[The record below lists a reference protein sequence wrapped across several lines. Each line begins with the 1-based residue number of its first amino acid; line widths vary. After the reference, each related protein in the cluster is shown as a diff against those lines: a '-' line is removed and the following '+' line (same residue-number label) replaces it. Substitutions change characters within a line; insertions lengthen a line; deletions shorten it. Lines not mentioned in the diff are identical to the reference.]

1 MFVAK
6 AEAAKAQALRQT
18 PSTRLLICTNVQ
30 WRILMAIIEGLSD
43 KNVSYSSVKMTQKSC
58 FLMVAEPAQCDELG
72 SLLSRDGDR

>member
-43 KNVSYSSVKMTQKSC
+43 KNVSYSSVNDTKIMFSNGC
-58 FLMVAEPAQCDELG
+58 
-72 SLLSRDGDR
+72 